1 MDTKV
6 RWGILGAANIAR
18 RNWKA
23 IRHSG
28 NGTVVGVASRDL
40 ARCEQFIAECQKEAP
55 MESSPRP
62 FSTYEALLASKDI
75 DAVYIPLPTGV
86 REEWV
91 IRAAEAGKHVVCEKP
106 CATSLGALRRMVN
119 ACERNKV
126 QFMDGV
132 MFMHSGRL
140 AQLRSVLD
148 DSARF
153 APPDFFQENIR
164 TDPALEP
171 YGALGDLG
179 WYCLRLALWAMKG
192 ELPTSVS
199 GQTLQAIERAGG
211 PAVPMEFSGE
221 LFFKNGVSSAF
232 YCSFVTAHEEWAMI
246 SGNHGYVRL
255 ADFVLPLFGN
265 ETAFELNNTVFS
277 VNGCDFNMEG
287 HAARLAVP
295 EHSNS
300 HPTAQ
305 DSSLFRNFGEQVRA
319 GTLNKGWP
327 EIALK
332 TQQVMEACFESAQ
345 VEGRSVLIK

>member
-1 MDTKV
+1 V
-6 RWGILGAANIAR
+6 A
-18 RNWKA
+18 
-23 IRHSG
+23 
-28 NGTVVGVASRDL
+28 VASRDL
-40 ARCEQFIAECQKEAP
+40 KRCEQFISECQREAS
-55 MESSPRP
+55 MDSTPRA

-91 IRAAEAGKHVVCEKP
+91 IRAAEAAKHVVCEKP
-106 CATSLGALRRMVN
+106 CATSVAGLRRMIE
-119 ACERNKV
+119 ACERHNV

-140 AQLRSVLD
+140 GQVRTVLD

-153 APPDFFQENIR
+153 GPMKRITSAFSFFAPPEFAEQNIR
-164 TDPALEP
+164 ADAALEP

-192 ELPTSVS
+192 ELPTTVR
-199 GQTLQAIERAGG
+199 GQTLNAVQRAGC

-232 YCSFVTAHEEWAMI
+232 YCSFLTAHEEWAILTGHNGHVRI
-246 SGNHGYVRL
+246 S
-255 ADFVLPLFGN
+255 DFVLPFFGN
-265 ETAFELNNTVFS
+265 ETAFEVNNTVFA

-287 HAARLAVP
+287 HQSKLAVP
-295 EHSNS
+295 EYSNS

-305 DSSLFRNFGEQVRA
+305 DSSLFRNFADQIRG
-319 GTLNKGWP
+319 GPLNKSWP

-332 TQQVMEACFESAQ
+332 TQQVMEACFESANAHGA
-345 VEGRSVLIK
+345 VVTIR